1 MWVFRIMNNQ
11 WCAEA
16 IRILAPLVAVIPICP
31 WLVDLFFVSTDEL
44 SLSLYEDYGYN
55 EEIQAHT
62 MLA

>member
-31 WLVDLFFVSTDEL
+31 WLVNLFFVSTDEL
-44 SLSLYEDYGYN
+44 SVCEDYELQQGHPDPT
-55 EEIQAHT
+55 I
-62 MLA
+62 